1 MYHRVGQIEFMDTKM
16 ATNIYFQHITKMYFD
31 RNFKLKPNHLQI
43 LIIRHGVKKVV
54 HPVYKKAEI
63 IKNDEW
69 CMAEV
74 KFWQ

>member
-1 MYHRVGQIEFMDTKM
+1 
-16 ATNIYFQHITKMYFD
+16 MYFD

-63 IKNDEW
+63 IKNDER
-69 CMAEV
+69 CIIASLSEIAPIGPHVYFEV
-74 KFWQ
+74 SMETTLLGSRS